1 MKNVKKSA
9 MYLCLFAMVNVFA
22 QTEQVEFEVMDK
34 EIPAEELSYEYL
46 LAHKVFLREKPSVR
60 SKKVTLLDIG
70 TKMVLWEK
78 SLYAKEIDG
87 IKSHWY
93 RVTTGDQT
101 GWVWG
106 GMIAQK
112 SFGSIADNQVK
123 FVYGYESSA
132 KNASGVTETTYQLRA
147 FKNGQQL
154 DKMVLDSLA
163 AIPVP
168 VHIENHGSLGLFNV
182 EDVITVDL
190 ADKDTGYQVGKSYVF
205 WNNGRF
211 KKVADLIDYAD
222 TNYLKTEHFVFPS
235 DMQGV
240 KSTILLKTTIT
251 KNIKSLNDA
260 LAQDNVEFITTPYV
274 WNGSKLIKKE
284 EVREI
289 KDDAVVSTNF

>member
-1 MKNVKKSA
+1 MMRNLKKSA
-9 MYLCLFAMVNVFA
+9 LILCLFAMVNVFA
-22 QTEQVEFEVMDK
+22 QTQQIDFEIMDK
-34 EIPAEELSYEYL
+34 SLPAEELTYEYL

-93 RVTTGDQT
+93 RVTTGNET

-132 KNASGVTETTYQLRA
+132 QNASGVTETKYQLRA

-154 DKMVLDSLA
+154 DKMVLDSLSA
-163 AIPVP
+163 TPVN
-168 VHIENHGSLGLFNV
+168 IQNHGSLGLFNV

-190 ADKDTGYQVGKSYVF
+190 ADAETGYQVGKSYIF

-211 KKVADLIDYAD
+211 IKVADLVDYAD
-222 TNYLKTEHFVFPS
+222 ASYLKTESFVFPS
-235 DMQGV
+235 DMQGI

-251 KNIKSLNDA
+251 KNIKTLDDA
-260 LAQDNVEFITTPYV
+260 LSQSNVEFITTPYI
-274 WNGSKLIKKE
+274 WNGSKLLKKE
-284 EVREI
+284 ETTILLKES
-289 KDDAVVSTNF
+289 VVSTDF

>member
-9 MYLCLFAMVNVFA
+9 LFLCLFAMVNVFA
-22 QTEQVEFEVMDK
+22 QKEQVEFEIMDK
-34 EIPAEELSYEYL
+34 EIPAEELTYEYL

-123 FVYGYESSA
+123 FVYGYESST
-132 KNASGVTETTYQLRA
+132 KNEAGVIETAYQLRA

-154 DKMVLDSLA
+154 DKIVFDSLYA
-163 AIPVP
+163 TP

-190 ADKDTGYQVGKSYVF
+190 ADADTGYQIGKSYVF

>member
-1 MKNVKKSA
+1 MRNLKKSA
-9 MYLCLFAMVNVFA
+9 LFLCLFAFVNMFA
-22 QTEQVEFEVMDK
+22 QNAQEVEFEIMDK
-34 EIPAEELSYEYL
+34 EIPAEELTYEYL

-60 SKKVTLLDIG
+60 SEKITLLDIG

-78 SLYAKEIDG
+78 SLYAKEING

-123 FVYGYESSA
+123 FVYGYESIA
-132 KNASGVTETTYQLRA
+132 LNASGIAEAKYQLRA
-147 FKNGQQL
+147 FKNGVQL
-154 DKMVLDSLA
+154 DKMVLDSLG
-163 AIPVP
+163 AIP

-190 ADKDTGYQVGKSYVF
+190 ADSDSGFQVGKSYIF

-211 KKVADLIDYAD
+211 KKVASLIDYAD
-222 TNYLKTEHFVFPS
+222 TNYMKTESFVFPS

-251 KNIKSLNDA
+251 KNIKTLDDA
-260 LAQDNVEFITTPYV
+260 LSQNNIEFITTPYT
-274 WNGSKLIKKE
+274 WNGSKLMKKE
-284 EVREI
+284 KAQAI
-289 KDDAVVSTNF
+289 TKDAIVSTDY

>member
-9 MYLCLFAMVNVFA
+9 LFLCLFAMVNVFA

-34 EIPAEELSYEYL
+34 EIPAEELTYEYL

-112 SFGSIADNQVK
+112 SFGSIADSQVK

-132 KNASGVTETTYQLRA
+132 KNEAGATETTYQLRA

-163 AIPVP
+163 AIPV
-168 VHIENHGSLGLFNV
+168 HIENHGSLGLFNV

-190 ADKDTGYQVGKSYVF
+190 ADKDTDYQVGKSYLF

-251 KNIKSLNDA
+251 KNIKSLDDA

-284 EVREI
+284 EAREI
-289 KDDAVVSTNF
+289 RDDAVVSTNF

>member
-1 MKNVKKSA
+1 MRNLKKSA
-9 MYLCLFAMVNVFA
+9 LFLCLFAFVNMFA
-22 QTEQVEFEVMDK
+22 QNEQEVEFEIMDK
-34 EIPAEELSYEYL
+34 EIPAEELTYEYL

-60 SKKVTLLDIG
+60 SEKITLLDIG

-78 SLYAKEIDG
+78 SLYAKEING

-123 FVYGYESSA
+123 FVYGYESIA
-132 KNASGVTETTYQLRA
+132 LNASGVAEAKYQLRA
-147 FKNGQQL
+147 FKNGVQL
-154 DKMVLDSLA
+154 DKMVLDSLG
-163 AIPVP
+163 AIP

-190 ADKDTGYQVGKSYVF
+190 ADSDSGYQVGKSYIF

-211 KKVADLIDYAD
+211 KKVASLIDYAD
-222 TNYLKTEHFVFPS
+222 TNYMKTESFVFPS

-240 KSTILLKTTIT
+240 KCTILLKTTIT
-251 KNIKSLNDA
+251 KNIKTLDDA
-260 LAQDNVEFITTPYV
+260 LSQNNVEFITTPYT
-274 WNGSKLIKKE
+274 WNGSKLMKKE
-284 EVREI
+284 KAQAII
-289 KDDAVVSTNF
+289 KEAIVSTDY

>member
-1 MKNVKKSA
+1 MRNLKKSA
-9 MYLCLFAMVNVFA
+9 LFLCLFAFVNMFA
-22 QTEQVEFEVMDK
+22 QNAQEVEFEIMDK
-34 EIPAEELSYEYL
+34 EIPAEELTYEYL

-60 SKKVTLLDIG
+60 SGKITLLDIG

-78 SLYAKEIDG
+78 SLYTKEIDG

-123 FVYGYESSA
+123 FVYGYESIATNESGMTEA
-132 KNASGVTETTYQLRA
+132 KYQLRA
-147 FKNGQQL
+147 FKNGVQL
-154 DKMVLDSLA
+154 DKMVLDSLG
-163 AIPVP
+163 AIP

-182 EDVITVDL
+182 EDVITIDL
-190 ADKDTGYQVGKSYVF
+190 ADSDSGYQVGKSYIF
-205 WNNGRF
+205 WNNGHF
-211 KKVADLIDYAD
+211 KKVASLIDYAD
-222 TNYLKTEHFVFPS
+222 ASYLKTESFVFPS

-251 KNIKSLNDA
+251 KNIVTLDDA
-260 LAQDNVEFITTPYV
+260 LAQNNVEFITTPYT
-274 WNGSKLIKKE
+274 WNGSKLTKKE
-284 EVREI
+284 KI
-289 KDDAVVSTNF
+289 QAITKDAIVSTDY

>member
-1 MKNVKKSA
+1 MRNLKKSA
-9 MYLCLFAMVNVFA
+9 LFLCLFAFINMFA
-22 QTEQVEFEVMDK
+22 QSAQEVEFEIMDK
-34 EIPAEELSYEYL
+34 EIPAEELTYEYL

-60 SKKVTLLDIG
+60 SEKISLLDIG

-78 SLYAKEIDG
+78 SLYAKEING

-123 FVYGYESSA
+123 FVYGYESIA
-132 KNASGVTETTYQLRA
+132 LNASGVAEAKYQLRA
-147 FKNGQQL
+147 FKNGVQL
-154 DKMVLDSLA
+154 DKMVLDSLG
-163 AIPVP
+163 AIP

-190 ADKDTGYQVGKSYVF
+190 ADSDSGYQVGKSYIF

-211 KKVADLIDYAD
+211 KKVASLIDYAD
-222 TNYLKTEHFVFPS
+222 TNYMKTESFVFPS

-251 KNIKSLNDA
+251 KNIKTLDDA
-260 LAQDNVEFITTPYV
+260 FSQNNVEFITTPYT
-274 WNGSKLIKKE
+274 WNGSKLMKKE
-284 EVREI
+284 KAQAI
-289 KDDAVVSTNF
+289 TKDAIVSTDY

>member
-1 MKNVKKSA
+1 MMRNLKKSA
-9 MYLCLFAMVNVFA
+9 LILCLFAMVNVFA
-22 QTEQVEFEVMDK
+22 QTQQIDFEIMDK
-34 EIPAEELSYEYL
+34 SLPAEELTYEYL

-93 RVTTGDQT
+93 RVTTGNET

-132 KNASGVTETTYQLRA
+132 QNASGVTETKYQLRA

-154 DKMVLDSLA
+154 DKMVLDSLSA
-163 AIPVP
+163 TPVN
-168 VHIENHGSLGLFNV
+168 IQNHGSLGLFNV

-190 ADKDTGYQVGKSYVF
+190 ADAESGYQVGKSYIF

-211 KKVADLIDYAD
+211 IKVADLVDYAD
-222 TNYLKTEHFVFPS
+222 ASYLKTESFVFPS
-235 DMQGV
+235 DMQGI

-251 KNIKSLNDA
+251 KNIKTLDDA
-260 LAQDNVEFITTPYV
+260 LSQSNVEFITTPYI
-274 WNGSKLIKKE
+274 WNGSKLLKKE
-284 EVREI
+284 ETPILLKES
-289 KDDAVVSTNF
+289 VVSTDF

>member
-9 MYLCLFAMVNVFA
+9 LFLCLFAMVNVFA
-22 QTEQVEFEVMDK
+22 QTEQVEFEIMDK
-34 EIPAEELSYEYL
+34 EIPAEELTYEYL

-106 GMIAQK
+106 GMIAKK

-123 FVYGYESSA
+123 FVYGYESST
-132 KNASGVTETTYQLRA
+132 KNEAGVTETTYQLRA

-154 DKMVLDSLA
+154 DKIVFDSLNTT
-163 AIPVP
+163 P

-190 ADKDTGYQVGKSYVF
+190 ADADTGYQVGKSYVF

-284 EVREI
+284 ETREI

>member
-1 MKNVKKSA
+1 MRNLKKSA
-9 MYLCLFAMVNVFA
+9 LFFCLFAMVNVFA
-22 QTEQVEFEVMDK
+22 QTEQVEFEIMDK
-34 EIPAEELSYEYL
+34 EIPVEELTYEYL

-60 SKKVTLLDIG
+60 SEKITLLDIG

-93 RVTTGDQT
+93 RVTTGDQA

-123 FVYGYESSA
+123 FVYGYESSS
-132 KNASGVTETTYQLRA
+132 KNASAITEIKYQLRA
-147 FKNGQQL
+147 FKNGVQL
-154 DKMVLDSLA
+154 DKLVLDSLS
-163 AIPVP
+163 AIP
-168 VHIENHGSLGLFNV
+168 VHIENHGSFGLFNV
-182 EDVITVDL
+182 EDVITIDL
-190 ADKDTGYQVGKSYVF
+190 ADSETGYQVGKSYIF

-211 KKVADLIDYAD
+211 IKVANLIDYAD
-222 TNYLKTEHFVFPS
+222 TSYLKTESFIFPS

-251 KNIKSLNDA
+251 KNIITLDDA
-260 LAQDNVEFITTPYV
+260 LAQNNVKFITTPYT
-274 WNGSKLIKKE
+274 WNGSKLTKKE
-284 EVREI
+284 ETPAI
-289 KDDAVVSTNF
+289 LKDAIVVTDF

>member
-1 MKNVKKSA
+1 MRNVKKSA
-9 MYLCLFAMVNVFA
+9 LFLSLFAMVNLFA
-22 QTEQVEFEVMDK
+22 QTEQVEFEIMDQ
-34 EIPAEELSYEYL
+34 EIPVEELNYEYL

-60 SKKVTLLDIG
+60 SKKVGLLDIG

-78 SLYAKEIDG
+78 SLYSKEIDG
-87 IKSHWY
+87 VNSHWY
-93 RVTTGDQT
+93 RVTTENQT

-123 FVYGYESSA
+123 FVYGYESSTQNEA
-132 KNASGVTETTYQLRA
+132 GLTKVNYQLRA

-154 DKMVLDSLA
+154 DKIVFDSLH
-163 AIPVP
+163 AIP

-190 ADKDTGYQVGKSYVF
+190 ADAESGYQVGKSYVF

-211 KKVADLIDYAD
+211 IKVADLVDYAD
-222 TNYLKTEHFVFPS
+222 NNYLKTEHFVFPS

-251 KNIKSLNDA
+251 KNIKSLDDA
-260 LAQDNVEFITTPYV
+260 LAQDNVEFITTPYS
-274 WNGSKLIKKE
+274 WNGSKLVKKQE
-284 EVREI
+284 TRDI
-289 KDDAVVSTNF
+289 KDNAVVSIDF

>member
-1 MKNVKKSA
+1 MRNLKKSA
-9 MYLCLFAMVNVFA
+9 LFLCLFAFINMFA
-22 QTEQVEFEVMDK
+22 QSAQEVEFEIMDK
-34 EIPAEELSYEYL
+34 EIPAEELTYEYL

-60 SKKVTLLDIG
+60 SEKISLLDIG
-70 TKMVLWEK
+70 TKMVLWDK
-78 SLYAKEIDG
+78 SLYAKEING

-123 FVYGYESSA
+123 FVYGYESIA
-132 KNASGVTETTYQLRA
+132 LNASGVAEAKYQLRA
-147 FKNGQQL
+147 FKNGVQL
-154 DKMVLDSLA
+154 DKMVLDSLG
-163 AIPVP
+163 AIP

-190 ADKDTGYQVGKSYVF
+190 ADSDSGYQVGKSYIF

-211 KKVADLIDYAD
+211 KKVASLIDYAD
-222 TNYLKTEHFVFPS
+222 TNYMKTESFVFPS

-251 KNIKSLNDA
+251 KNIKTLDDA
-260 LAQDNVEFITTPYV
+260 FSQNNVEFITTPYT
-274 WNGSKLIKKE
+274 WNGSKLMKKE
-284 EVREI
+284 KAQAI
-289 KDDAVVSTNF
+289 TKDAIVSTDY

>member
-1 MKNVKKSA
+1 MRNLKKSA
-9 MYLCLFAMVNVFA
+9 LFLCLFAFVNMFA
-22 QTEQVEFEVMDK
+22 QNAQEVEFEIMDK
-34 EIPAEELSYEYL
+34 EIPAEELTYEYL

-60 SKKVTLLDIG
+60 SEKITLLDIG
-70 TKMVLWEK
+70 SKMVLWEK
-78 SLYAKEIDG
+78 SLYAKEING

-123 FVYGYESSA
+123 FVYGYESIA
-132 KNASGVTETTYQLRA
+132 LNASGVAEAKYQLRA
-147 FKNGQQL
+147 FKNGVQL
-154 DKMVLDSLA
+154 DKMVLDSLG
-163 AIPVP
+163 AIP

-190 ADKDTGYQVGKSYVF
+190 ADSDSGYQVGKSYIF

-211 KKVADLIDYAD
+211 KKVASLIDYAD
-222 TNYLKTEHFVFPS
+222 TNYMKTESFVFPS

-251 KNIKSLNDA
+251 KNIKTLDDA
-260 LAQDNVEFITTPYV
+260 LSQNNIEFITTPYT
-274 WNGSKLIKKE
+274 WNGSKLMKKE
-284 EVREI
+284 KAQAI
-289 KDDAVVSTNF
+289 TKDAIVSTDY

>member
-9 MYLCLFAMVNVFA
+9 LFLCLFAMVNIFA
-22 QTEQVEFEVMDK
+22 QKEQVEFEIMDK
-34 EIPAEELSYEYL
+34 EIPAEEMTYEYL

-60 SKKVTLLDIG
+60 SKKVTLLNIG

-123 FVYGYESSA
+123 FVYGYESSS
-132 KNASGVTETTYQLRA
+132 KNEAGATETTYQLRA

-154 DKMVLDSLA
+154 DKIVFDSLNA
-163 AIPVP
+163 TP

-190 ADKDTGYQVGKSYVF
+190 ADKDTGYQVGKSYLF

-222 TNYLKTEHFVFPS
+222 TNYLKTESFVFPS

-251 KNIKSLNDA
+251 KNIKTLDDA
-260 LAQDNVEFITTPYV
+260 LAQNNVEFITTPYV

>member
-1 MKNVKKSA
+1 MRNLKKSA
-9 MYLCLFAMVNVFA
+9 LFLCVFAMVNVFA
-22 QTEQVEFEVMDK
+22 QTEQVEFEIMDK
-34 EIPAEELSYEYL
+34 EIPAEELTYEYL

-60 SKKVTLLDIG
+60 SEKITLLDIG

-93 RVTTGDQT
+93 RVTTGDQA

-123 FVYGYESSA
+123 FVYGYESSN
-132 KNASGVTETTYQLRA
+132 KNASGETEIKYQLRA
-147 FKNGQQL
+147 FKNGVQL

-163 AIPVP
+163 AIP

-182 EDVITVDL
+182 EDVITIDL
-190 ADKDTGYQVGKSYVF
+190 ADSESGYQVGKSYIF

-211 KKVADLIDYAD
+211 IKVANLIDYAD
-222 TNYLKTEHFVFPS
+222 ASYLKTESFVFPS

-251 KNIKSLNDA
+251 KNIITLDDA
-260 LAQDNVEFITTPYV
+260 LAQNNVKFITTPYT

-284 EVREI
+284 ETPVI
-289 KDDAVVSTNF
+289 SKDAIVSSDF

>member
-1 MKNVKKSA
+1 MMRNLKKSA
-9 MYLCLFAMVNVFA
+9 LILCLFAMVNVFA
-22 QTEQVEFEVMDK
+22 QTQQIDFEIMDK
-34 EIPAEELSYEYL
+34 SLPAEELTYEYL

-93 RVTTGDQT
+93 RVTTGNET

-132 KNASGVTETTYQLRA
+132 QNASGVTETKYQLRA

-154 DKMVLDSLA
+154 DKMVLDSLSA
-163 AIPVP
+163 TPVN
-168 VHIENHGSLGLFNV
+168 IQNHGSLGLFNV

-190 ADKDTGYQVGKSYVF
+190 ADAESGYQVGKSYIF

-211 KKVADLIDYAD
+211 IKVADLVDYAD
-222 TNYLKTEHFVFPS
+222 ASYLKTESFVFPS
-235 DMQGV
+235 DMQGI

-251 KNIKSLNDA
+251 KNIKTLDDA
-260 LAQDNVEFITTPYV
+260 LSQSNVEFITTPYI
-274 WNGSKLIKKE
+274 WNGSKLLKKE
-284 EVREI
+284 ETTILLKES
-289 KDDAVVSTNF
+289 VVSTDF

>member
-1 MKNVKKSA
+1 MRNLKKSA
-9 MYLCLFAMVNVFA
+9 LFLCLFAFVNMFA
-22 QTEQVEFEVMDK
+22 QNAQEVEFEIMDK
-34 EIPAEELSYEYL
+34 EVPAEELTYEYL

-60 SKKVTLLDIG
+60 SEKITLLDIG

-78 SLYAKEIDG
+78 SLYATEIDG

-123 FVYGYESSA
+123 FVYGYESIA
-132 KNASGVTETTYQLRA
+132 TNESGMTETKYQLRA
-147 FKNGQQL
+147 FKNGVQL
-154 DKMVLDSLA
+154 DKMVLDSLG
-163 AIPVP
+163 AIP

-182 EDVITVDL
+182 EDVITIDL
-190 ADKDTGYQVGKSYVF
+190 ADSDSGYQVGKSYIF
-205 WNNGRF
+205 WNNGHF
-211 KKVADLIDYAD
+211 KKVASLIDYAD
-222 TNYLKTEHFVFPS
+222 ASYLKTESFVFPS

-251 KNIKSLNDA
+251 KNIKTLDDA
-260 LAQDNVEFITTPYV
+260 LAQNNVEFITTPYT
-274 WNGSKLIKKE
+274 WNGSKLTKK
-284 EVREI
+284 VKTQAI
-289 KDDAVVSTNF
+289 SKDAIVSADY

>member
-1 MKNVKKSA
+1 MKNVKKSV
-9 MYLCLFAMVNVFA
+9 LFICLFVVANLYA
-22 QTEQVEFEVMDK
+22 QSVEQVEFEVMDK
-34 EIPAEELSYEYL
+34 EIPAEELTYEYL

-60 SKKVTLLDIG
+60 SKKVTLLNIG
-70 TKMVLWEK
+70 TKMVLREK
-78 SLYAKEIDG
+78 SLYSKEIDG

-123 FVYGYESSA
+123 FVYGYESSTTNEA
-132 KNASGVTETTYQLRA
+132 GITEVKYQLRA

-154 DKMVLDSLA
+154 DKMVLDSLS
-163 AIPVP
+163 AIPA
-168 VHIENHGSLGLFNV
+168 HIENHGSLGLFNV

-190 ADKDTGYQVGKSYVF
+190 ADADTGYQVGKSYVF

-211 KKVADLIDYAD
+211 KKVASLIDYAD
-222 TNYLKTEHFVFPS
+222 SNYLKTESFVFPS

-251 KNIKSLNDA
+251 KNIKSLDDA
-260 LAQDNVEFITTPYV
+260 LPQNNVEFITPPYI
-274 WNGSKLIKKE
+274 WNGSKLIKKQE
-284 EVREI
+284 NREI
-289 KDDAVVSTNF
+289 EDNAVVSIDF

>member
-1 MKNVKKSA
+1 MRNLKKSA
-9 MYLCLFAMVNVFA
+9 LFLCLFAFINMFA
-22 QTEQVEFEVMDK
+22 QSAQEVEFEIMDK
-34 EIPAEELSYEYL
+34 EIPAEEITYEYL

-60 SKKVTLLDIG
+60 SEKISLLDIG

-78 SLYAKEIDG
+78 SLYAKEING

-93 RVTTGDQT
+93 RVTTGDQA

-123 FVYGYESSA
+123 FVYGYESIA
-132 KNASGVTETTYQLRA
+132 LNASGVAEAKYQLRA
-147 FKNGQQL
+147 FKNGVQL
-154 DKMVLDSLA
+154 DKMVLDSLG
-163 AIPVP
+163 AIP

-190 ADKDTGYQVGKSYVF
+190 ADSDSGYQVGKSYIF

-211 KKVADLIDYAD
+211 KKVASLIDYAD
-222 TNYLKTEHFVFPS
+222 TNYMKTESFVFPS

-251 KNIKSLNDA
+251 KNIKTLDDA
-260 LAQDNVEFITTPYV
+260 FSQNNVEFITTPYT
-274 WNGSKLIKKE
+274 WNGSKLMKKE
-284 EVREI
+284 KAQAI
-289 KDDAVVSTNF
+289 TKDAIVSTDY

>member
-1 MKNVKKSA
+1 MRNLKKSA
-9 MYLCLFAMVNVFA
+9 LFLCLFAFVNMFA
-22 QTEQVEFEVMDK
+22 QNAQEVEFEIMDK
-34 EIPAEELSYEYL
+34 EIPAEELTYEYL

-60 SKKVTLLDIG
+60 SGKIALLDIG

-78 SLYAKEIDG
+78 SLYTKEIDG

-123 FVYGYESSA
+123 FVYGYESIA
-132 KNASGVTETTYQLRA
+132 TNESGMTETKYQLRA
-147 FKNGQQL
+147 FKNGVQL
-154 DKMVLDSLA
+154 DKMVLDSLG
-163 AIPVP
+163 AIP

-182 EDVITVDL
+182 EDVITIDL
-190 ADKDTGYQVGKSYVF
+190 ADSDSGYQVGKSYIF
-205 WNNGRF
+205 WNNGHF
-211 KKVADLIDYAD
+211 KKVASLIDYAD
-222 TNYLKTEHFVFPS
+222 ASYLKTESFVFPS

-251 KNIKSLNDA
+251 KNIKTLDDA
-260 LAQDNVEFITTPYV
+260 LAQNNVEFITTPYT
-274 WNGSKLIKKE
+274 WNGSKLTKK
-284 EVREI
+284 VKTQAI
-289 KDDAVVSTNF
+289 TKDAIVSADY

>member
-1 MKNVKKSA
+1 MMRNLKKSA
-9 MYLCLFAMVNVFA
+9 LILCLFAMVNVFA
-22 QTEQVEFEVMDK
+22 QREQIDFEIMDK
-34 EIPAEELSYEYL
+34 SLPAEEMTYEYL

-93 RVTTGDQT
+93 RVTTGNET

-132 KNASGVTETTYQLRA
+132 QNASGVTETKYQLRA

-154 DKMVLDSLA
+154 DKMVLDSLSA
-163 AIPVP
+163 TPVN
-168 VHIENHGSLGLFNV
+168 IQNHGSLGLFNV

-190 ADKDTGYQVGKSYVF
+190 ADAETGYQVGKSYIF

-211 KKVADLIDYAD
+211 IKVADLVDYAD
-222 TNYLKTEHFVFPS
+222 ASYLKTESFVFPS
-235 DMQGV
+235 DMQGI

-251 KNIKSLNDA
+251 KNIKTLDDA
-260 LAQDNVEFITTPYV
+260 LSQSNVEFITTPYI
-274 WNGSKLIKKE
+274 WNGSKLLKKE
-284 EVREI
+284 ETPILLKES
-289 KDDAVVSTNF
+289 VVSTDF

>member
-1 MKNVKKSA
+1 MRNLKKSA
-9 MYLCLFAMVNVFA
+9 LFLCLFAFVNMFA
-22 QTEQVEFEVMDK
+22 QNAQEVEFEIMDK
-34 EIPAEELSYEYL
+34 EIPAEELTYEYL

-60 SKKVTLLDIG
+60 SEKITLLDIG
-70 TKMVLWEK
+70 SKMVLWEK
-78 SLYAKEIDG
+78 SLYAKEING

-123 FVYGYESSA
+123 FVYGYESIA
-132 KNASGVTETTYQLRA
+132 LNASGIAEAKYQLRA
-147 FKNGQQL
+147 FKNGVQL
-154 DKMVLDSLA
+154 DKMVLDSLG
-163 AIPVP
+163 AIP

-190 ADKDTGYQVGKSYVF
+190 ADSDSGYQVGKSYIF

-211 KKVADLIDYAD
+211 KKVASLIDYAD
-222 TNYLKTEHFVFPS
+222 TNYMKTESFVFPS

-251 KNIKSLNDA
+251 KNIKTLDDA
-260 LAQDNVEFITTPYV
+260 LSQNNIEFITTPYT
-274 WNGSKLIKKE
+274 WNGSKLMKKE
-284 EVREI
+284 KAQAI
-289 KDDAVVSTNF
+289 TKDAIVSTDY

>member
-1 MKNVKKSA
+1 MRNLKKSA
-9 MYLCLFAMVNVFA
+9 LFLCLFAFVNMFA
-22 QTEQVEFEVMDK
+22 QNAQEVEFEIMDK
-34 EIPAEELSYEYL
+34 EIPAEELTYEYL
-46 LAHKVFLREKPSVR
+46 LAHKVFLRDKPSVR
-60 SKKVTLLDIG
+60 SEKITLLDIG
-70 TKMVLWEK
+70 SKMVLWEK

-123 FVYGYESSA
+123 FVYGYESIA
-132 KNASGVTETTYQLRA
+132 LNASGVAEAKYQLRA
-147 FKNGQQL
+147 FKNGVQL
-154 DKMVLDSLA
+154 DKMVLDSLG
-163 AIPVP
+163 AIP

-190 ADKDTGYQVGKSYVF
+190 ADSDSGYQVGKSYIF

-211 KKVADLIDYAD
+211 KKVASLIDYAD
-222 TNYLKTEHFVFPS
+222 TNYMKTESFVFPS

-251 KNIKSLNDA
+251 KNIKTLDDA
-260 LAQDNVEFITTPYV
+260 FSQNNVEFITTPYT
-274 WNGSKLIKKE
+274 WNGSKLMKKE
-284 EVREI
+284 KAQAI
-289 KDDAVVSTNF
+289 TKDAIVSTDY

>member
-1 MKNVKKSA
+1 MRNVKKSA
-9 MYLCLFAMVNVFA
+9 LFLSLFAMVNLFA
-22 QTEQVEFEVMDK
+22 QTEQVEFEIMDQ
-34 EIPAEELSYEYL
+34 EIPVEELNYEYL

-60 SKKVTLLDIG
+60 SKKVGLLDIG

-78 SLYAKEIDG
+78 SLYSKEIDG
-87 IKSHWY
+87 INSHWY
-93 RVTTGDQT
+93 RVTTENET

-123 FVYGYESSA
+123 FVYGYESSTQNEA
-132 KNASGVTETTYQLRA
+132 GLTKVNYQLRA

-154 DKMVLDSLA
+154 DKIVFDSLH
-163 AIPVP
+163 AIP

-190 ADKDTGYQVGKSYVF
+190 ADAESGYQVGKSYVF

-211 KKVADLIDYAD
+211 IKVADLVDYAD
-222 TNYLKTEHFVFPS
+222 NNYLKTEHFVFPS

-251 KNIKSLNDA
+251 KNIKSLDDA
-260 LAQDNVEFITTPYV
+260 LAQDNVEFITTPYS
-274 WNGSKLIKKE
+274 WNGSKLVKKQE
-284 EVREI
+284 TRDI
-289 KDDAVVSTNF
+289 KDNAVVSIDF

>member
-9 MYLCLFAMVNVFA
+9 LFLCLFAMVNVFA
-22 QTEQVEFEVMDK
+22 QKEQVEFEVMDK
-34 EIPAEELSYEYL
+34 EIPAEELTYEYL

-123 FVYGYESSA
+123 FVYGYESST
-132 KNASGVTETTYQLRA
+132 KNEAGVIETAYQLRA

-154 DKMVLDSLA
+154 DKIVFDSLYA
-163 AIPVP
+163 TP

-190 ADKDTGYQVGKSYVF
+190 ADADTGYQIGKSYVF

>member
-1 MKNVKKSA
+1 MRNLKKST
-9 MYLCLFAMVNVFA
+9 LFLSLFAMVNVFA
-22 QTEQVEFEVMDK
+22 QTEQVEFEIMDK
-34 EIPAEELSYEYL
+34 EIPAEELTYEYL

-60 SKKVTLLDIG
+60 SEKITLLDIG
-70 TKMVLWEK
+70 TKMVIWEK

-123 FVYGYESSA
+123 FVYGYESIA
-132 KNASGVTETTYQLRA
+132 KNASGVTETKYQLRA
-147 FKNGQQL
+147 FKNGVQL

-163 AIPVP
+163 AIP

-182 EDVITVDL
+182 EDVITIDL
-190 ADKDTGYQVGKSYVF
+190 ADSETGYQVGKSYIF

-211 KKVADLIDYAD
+211 KKVANLIDYAD
-222 TNYLKTEHFVFPS
+222 ASYLKTESFVFPS

-251 KNIKSLNDA
+251 KNIVTLDDA
-260 LAQDNVEFITTPYV
+260 LAQNNVEFITTPYT
-274 WNGSKLIKKE
+274 WNGSKLTKKE
-284 EVREI
+284 KTPAI
-289 KDDAVVSTNF
+289 SKDVIVSTDY

>member
-9 MYLCLFAMVNVFA
+9 LYLCLFAMVNVFA

-87 IKSHWY
+87 IKSYWY

-154 DKMVLDSLA
+154 DKMVLDRLA
-163 AIPVP
+163 AIP

-190 ADKDTGYQVGKSYVF
+190 ADKDTGYQVGKSYLF

-284 EVREI
+284 EAREI
-289 KDDAVVSTNF
+289 RDDAVVSTNF

>member
-1 MKNVKKSA
+1 MKNVKKSV
-9 MYLCLFAMVNVFA
+9 LFICLFVVANLFA
-22 QTEQVEFEVMDK
+22 QSVEQVEFEVMDK
-34 EIPAEELSYEYL
+34 EIPAEELTYEYL

-60 SKKVTLLDIG
+60 SKKVTLLNIG

-78 SLYAKEIDG
+78 SLYSKEIDG

-123 FVYGYESSA
+123 FVYGYESSTTNEA
-132 KNASGVTETTYQLRA
+132 GITEVKYQLRA

-154 DKMVLDSLA
+154 DKMVLDSLS
-163 AIPVP
+163 AIPA
-168 VHIENHGSLGLFNV
+168 HIENHGSLGLFNV

-190 ADKDTGYQVGKSYVF
+190 ADADTGYQVGKSYVF

-211 KKVADLIDYAD
+211 KKVASLIDYAD
-222 TNYLKTEHFVFPS
+222 SNYLKTEHFVFPS

-251 KNIKSLNDA
+251 KNIKSLDDA
-260 LAQDNVEFITTPYV
+260 LAQNNVKFITTPYI
-274 WNGSKLIKKE
+274 WNGSKLIKKQE
-284 EVREI
+284 NHEI
-289 KDDAVVSTNF
+289 KDNAVVSIDF

>member
-9 MYLCLFAMVNVFA
+9 LFLCLFAMVNVFA

-60 SKKVTLLDIG
+60 SKKLTLLDIG

-123 FVYGYESSA
+123 FVYGYESST
-132 KNASGVTETTYQLRA
+132 KNEAGVTETTYQLRA

-163 AIPVP
+163 AIP

-190 ADKDTGYQVGKSYVF
+190 ADKDTGYQVGKSYLF

-251 KNIKSLNDA
+251 KNIKSLDDA
-260 LAQDNVEFITTPYV
+260 LAQDNVEFITTPYE

-284 EVREI
+284 EAREI
-289 KDDAVVSTNF
+289 RDDAVVSTNF

>member
-1 MKNVKKSA
+1 MRNLKKSA
-9 MYLCLFAMVNVFA
+9 LFLCLFAFVNMFA
-22 QTEQVEFEVMDK
+22 QNAQEVEFEIMDK
-34 EIPAEELSYEYL
+34 EIPAEELTYEYL

-60 SKKVTLLDIG
+60 SEKISLLDIG

-78 SLYAKEIDG
+78 SLYAKEING

-123 FVYGYESSA
+123 FVYGYESIA
-132 KNASGVTETTYQLRA
+132 LNASGVAEAKYQLRA
-147 FKNGQQL
+147 FKNGVQL
-154 DKMVLDSLA
+154 DKMVLDSLG
-163 AIPVP
+163 AIP

-190 ADKDTGYQVGKSYVF
+190 ADSDSGYQVGKSYIF

-211 KKVADLIDYAD
+211 KKVASLIDYAD
-222 TNYLKTEHFVFPS
+222 TNYMKTESFVFPS

-251 KNIKSLNDA
+251 KNIKTLDDA
-260 LAQDNVEFITTPYV
+260 FSQNNVEFITTPYT
-274 WNGSKLIKKE
+274 WNGSKLMKKE
-284 EVREI
+284 KAQAI
-289 KDDAVVSTNF
+289 TKDAIVSTDY